1 MSNFYTYQNLK
12 STIIQVLET
21 KKQLQKLQDKID
33 HLPHPAVLGNS
44 LLKIKDKFE
53 VIKIKNETGELHLN
67 YNDLENITVELIKI
81 KDQLKKLQAKVDN
94 LPHSTDFGDSLLKI
108 DNKFEVIKIK
118 NETGKLHLNY
128 NDLENVIV
136 ELIQIKKELQ
146 KLPVYNE
153 WFELNSVKFLTSAFK
168 NNIANYFL
176 HTDGEFSFHYWQNPS
191 LITTYKK
198 PEDYVFTQLFG
209 INQEPRITEWSPYI
223 EYDFNANTGEVDFKL
238 ASFRNTTKGWIQ
250 KTWMVIKTEEN
261 DTTFDFKKNP
271 LTFKFQEQT
280 YDVQSLLEKIKT
292 RPSHKEILFNKEVL
306 NITREVA
313 VEDENGNI
321 MRNKKGEILKKQNPN
336 IVESGNTV
344 EIHGYSELIR
354 NTKFVGK
361 TLQFEFV
368 RCEGDED
375 TLHGNK
381 YEYKVYSVIFEADK
395 LPALDTST
403 WTKIYKMDSR
413 VQWWIGNRGEIK
425 TEHWDDCVKGAPTI
439 QLKLETSGYYL
450 KFVWTGFKRWWTGT
464 FINFS
469 TKSYWTN
476 FKIIADVYK

>member
-1 MSNFYTYQNLK
+1 MNNFYTYKELEALTIQFLK
-12 STIIQVLET
+12 T
-21 KKQLQKLQDKID
+21 KKQLKELEQKVDN
-33 HLPHPAVLGNS
+33 LPHPAVLGDS
-44 LLKIKDKFE
+44 LLKIK
-53 VIKIKNETGELHLN
+53 
-67 YNDLENITVELIKI
+67 
-81 KDQLKKLQAKVDN
+81 
-94 LPHSTDFGDSLLKI
+94 
-108 DNKFEVIKIK
+108 NKFEVVKLK
-118 NETGKLHLNY
+118 NELGNENMTFDGLKTLFDKY
-128 NDLENVIV
+128 NTALRAINESINN
-136 ELIQIKKELQ
+136 IKQ
-146 KLPVYNE
+146 KFPVYDQ
-153 WFELNSVKFLTSAFK
+153 WFEFNSVKFLTTAFK
-168 NNIANYFL
+168 NNTVNYFL

-209 INQEPRITEWSPYI
+209 INQNPRITDWSPYI

-250 KTWMVIKTEEN
+250 KTWMVVKTEEN

-271 LTFKFQEQT
+271 LTFKFQEET
-280 YDVQSLLEKIKT
+280 YNVQSLLDKIKT
-292 RPSHKEILFNKEVL
+292 RPSHKEVLFNKEVL
-306 NITREVA
+306 NITRLVA
-313 VEDENGNI
+313 VKDKKGNI
-321 MRNKKGEILKKQNPN
+321 MRNKKGEISKKQNPN
-336 IVESGNTV
+336 IVESGDTV

-368 RCEGDED
+368 RCKGDENE
-375 TLHGNK
+375 LHGNK
-381 YEYKVYSVIFEADK
+381 YLYKVYSVIFEADK

-413 VQWWIGNRGEIK
+413 VQWWLGNRGEIK

-450 KFVWTGFKRWWTGT
+450 RFVWTGFERYWTGT
-464 FINFS
+464 TINFATQS
-469 TKSYWTN
+469 FWTN

>member
-1 MSNFYTYQNLK
+1 MSNFYTYKELEAITIQFLK
-12 STIIQVLET
+12 T
-21 KKQLQKLQDKID
+21 KKQLKELEQKVDN
-33 HLPHPAVLGNS
+33 LPHPAVLGDS

-53 VIKIKNETGELHLN
+53 VVKLKNKLGNENMTFDGLKTLFDKYNTALRAINESINNIK
-67 YNDLENITVELIKI
+67 
-81 KDQLKKLQAKVDN
+81 
-94 LPHSTDFGDSLLKI
+94 
-108 DNKFEVIKIK
+108 
-118 NETGKLHLNY
+118 
-128 NDLENVIV
+128 
-136 ELIQIKKELQ
+136 Q
-146 KLPVYNE
+146 KLPTYDQ
-153 WFELNSVKFLTSAFK
+153 WFEFNSVKYLTTAFK
-168 NNIANYFL
+168 NNTVNYFL

-209 INQEPRITEWSPYI
+209 INQNPRITDWSPYI

-238 ASFRNTTKGWIQ
+238 ASFKNTTKGWIQ

-271 LTFKFQEQT
+271 LTFKFQEET
-280 YDVQSLLEKIKT
+280 YNVQSLLDKIKT
-292 RPSHKEILFNKEVL
+292 RPSHKEVLFNKEVL
-306 NITREVA
+306 NITRLVA
-313 VEDENGNI
+313 VKDKNGNL
-321 MRNKKGEILKKQNPN
+321 MRNKKGEISKKQNPN
-336 IVESGNTV
+336 IVESGDTV

-368 RCEGDED
+368 RCKGDENE
-375 TLHGNK
+375 LHGNK
-381 YEYKVYSVIFEADK
+381 YLYKVYSVIFEADK

-413 VQWWIGNRGEIK
+413 VQWWLGNRGEIK

-439 QLKLETSGYYL
+439 QLKLESSGYYL
-450 KFVWTGFKRWWTGT
+450 RFVWTGFQRYWTGT
-464 FINFS
+464 TINFATQS
-469 TKSYWTN
+469 FWTN

>member
-1 MSNFYTYQNLK
+1 MSNFYTYKNLEALK
-12 STIIQVLET
+12 IRLT
-21 KKQLQKLQDKID
+21 KTKNQLQ
-33 HLPHPAVLGNS
+33 
-44 LLKIKDKFE
+44 E
-53 VIKIKNETGELHLN
+53 
-67 YNDLENITVELIKI
+67 
-81 KDQLKKLQAKVDN
+81 LQAKVDN
-94 LPHSTDFGDSLLKI
+94 LPHPAVLGDSLSKI
-108 DNKFEVIKIK
+108 NDKFEVVKLK
-118 NETGKLHLNY
+118 NENGEHNLTYDGLKTLFNKY
-128 NDLENVIV
+128 NKTLQEINESINKI
-136 ELIQIKKELQ
+136 EQ
-146 KLPVYNE
+146 KLPVYDE
-153 WFELNSVKFLTSAFK
+153 WFEFNSVKYLTSAFK
-168 NNIANYFL
+168 DNTVNYFL

-209 INQEPRITEWSPYI
+209 INQNPRITDWSPYI

-238 ASFRNTTKGWIQ
+238 ASFKHTSKGWII
-250 KTWMVIKTEEN
+250 KPWMVIKTAEN
-261 DTTFDFKKNP
+261 DTTFDFKSNP
-271 LTFKFQEQT
+271 LTFKFNTKT
-280 YDVQSLLEKIKT
+280 YDIQNLLDKIHD
-292 RPSHKEILFNKEVL
+292 RPSHKEVLFNTEVL

-313 VEDENGNI
+313 REDENGNVL
-321 MRNKKGEILKKQNPN
+321 RDKKGKILKKQNPN

-368 RCEGDED
+368 RCTGDED

-395 LPALDTST
+395 LPALNTST

-413 VQWWIGNRGEIK
+413 IQWWLGNRGEIK

-439 QLKLETSGYYL
+439 QLKLETGGYYL
-450 KFVWTGFKRWWTGT
+450 KFVWNGFKRWWTGT

-476 FKIIADVYK
+476 FKIIADIYKIGYNNKEWKTK

>member
-1 MSNFYTYQNLK
+1 MSNFYTYKELEQ
-12 STIIQVLET
+12 TIIQFLNI
-21 KKQLQKLQDKID
+21 KKQLKELQTKVDN
-33 HLPHPAVLGNS
+33 LPHPAVLGDS

-67 YNDLENITVELIKI
+67 YNDLENITVELIKV

-94 LPHSTDFGDSLLKI
+94 LPHLSDFGDSLLKI
-108 DNKFEVIKIK
+108 NNKWEVVELK
-118 NETGKLHLNY
+118 NETGNKSYNY
-128 NDLENVIV
+128 QDFDIILGKFAGI
-136 ELIQIKKELQ
+136 LLKMAFYDK
-146 KLPVYNE
+146 
-153 WFELNSVKFLTSAFK
+153 WFELNSVKYLTTAFK
-168 NNIANYFL
+168 DNTANYFL

-238 ASFRNTTKGWIQ
+238 ASFRNTSKGWIQ

-271 LTFKFQEQT
+271 LTFKFNEQT
-280 YDVQSLLEKIKT
+280 YDVQSLLKKIKT
-292 RPSHKEILFNKEVL
+292 CPSHKEVLFNKEVL

-313 VEDENGNI
+313 VEDKNGNVL
-321 MRNKKGEILKKQNPN
+321 RNKKGEILKKQNPN

-368 RCEGDED
+368 RCTGDED
-375 TLHGNK
+375 TLHGNQ
-381 YEYKVYSVIFEADK
+381 YEYKIYSVIFEADK

-413 VQWWIGNRGEIK
+413 VQWWLGNRGEIK

-464 FINFS
+464 YINFS